1 MINKLNELDLDIK
14 RCEIVLKENN
24 YLDIVIAIEEI
35 HDKYKNTIDSISNI
49 SRDVVWNYSKKDI
62 ENIQNYLK
70 DYKDELIL
78 KEKQKNIYDK
88 FIDLKEYIEDKDILE
103 KQKLVEAINL
113 IENINN
119 DDLNILKDM
128 DIAIVH
134 NPVSNMRLGCKIA
147 DITKY
152 LKNNINVCLGTD
164 GQGSGSNLDMFE
176 AMRVACLIQGGIH
189 ENEERI
195 NAKDVIKMATI
206 NGAKALQKED
216 EIGSIEEGKDADII
230 LVNIEESLDN
240 ITMVP
245 NLNKI
250 ANLVYNTSGKNVD
263 TTIVKGEILMENR
276 NIKNIDV
283 KEIINKC
290 NDIIKRLF

>member
-103 KQKLVEAINL
+103 AINL

-119 DDLNILKDM
+119 DDLNLDEKWDKLK
-128 DIAIVH
+128 V
-134 NPVSNMRLGCKIA
+134 
-147 DITKY
+147 Y
-152 LKNNINVCLGTD
+152 LELIKN
-164 GQGSGSNLDMFE
+164 QG
-176 AMRVACLIQGGIH
+176 R
-189 ENEERI
+189 
-195 NAKDVIKMATI
+195 
-206 NGAKALQKED
+206 
-216 EIGSIEEGKDADII
+216 EIGTQ
-230 LVNIEESLDN
+230 LL
-240 ITMVP
+240 
-245 NLNKI
+245 
-250 ANLVYNTSGKNVD
+250 
-263 TTIVKGEILMENR
+263 
-276 NIKNIDV
+276 
-283 KEIINKC
+283 EIIVLMAK
-290 NDIIKRLF
+290 

>member
-1 MINKLNELDLDIK
+1 MKLY
-14 RCEIVLKENN
+14 LKENN

-119 DDLNILKDM
+119 DDLNLDEKWDKLK
-128 DIAIVH
+128 V
-134 NPVSNMRLGCKIA
+134 
-147 DITKY
+147 Y
-152 LKNNINVCLGTD
+152 LELIKN
-164 GQGSGSNLDMFE
+164 QG
-176 AMRVACLIQGGIH
+176 R
-189 ENEERI
+189 
-195 NAKDVIKMATI
+195 
-206 NGAKALQKED
+206 
-216 EIGSIEEGKDADII
+216 EIGTQ
-230 LVNIEESLDN
+230 LL
-240 ITMVP
+240 
-245 NLNKI
+245 
-250 ANLVYNTSGKNVD
+250 
-263 TTIVKGEILMENR
+263 
-276 NIKNIDV
+276 
-283 KEIINKC
+283 EIIVLMAK
-290 NDIIKRLF
+290 